1 MHNAVYFPEPDKFKP
16 ERFLK
21 HGVTFAN
28 DPRVCNFSLGKR
40 NCVGKHIAQTFYFE
54 IVASI
59 IVNFKLECDDEMI
72 SDTNVGSIN
81 VPREFKMKFLPRSC
95 AL

>member
-1 MHNAVYFPEPDKFKP
+1 MHNAVYFPEPEQFKP

-21 HGVTFAN
+21 HGNTFVN

-54 IVASI
+54 IVAAI
-59 IVNFKLECDDEMI
+59 VVNFKLECDTDTAMV
-72 SDTNVGSIN
+72 SDVNVGSIN
-81 VPREFKMKFLPRSC
+81 VPREFKMKFIPR
-95 AL
+95 